1 MRSEYVP
8 FHFSFADPSP
18 EALARVRA
26 VPRGHLEDEKDYY
39 ILALV
44 ACGVLDGTDAA
55 FRIRGF
61 GRDDWAFDVGYDM
74 SAFVEELPRL
84 INALRS
90 GREVE
95 LDLYSQ
101 GVERTLTFSPDGDR
115 VLIRCVSRA
124 SWVPQPE
131 VEVCDAG
138 DLLGMCVRLAH
149 DFAGAVSAVAPAIAR
164 LEPFERWRRG
174 KV

>member
-1 MRSEYVP
+1 MGDSLLPGRSIRMAPTYGANTVP
-8 FHFSFADPSP
+8 FHFSFTGPSP
-18 EALARVRA
+18 EAVVRVRA
-26 VPRGHLEDEKDYY
+26 VPRGHLEDEKDYC

-55 FRIRGF
+55 FRIGGF

-74 SAFVEELPRL
+74 SAFVEALPHL

-115 VLIRCVSRA
+115 VPIRCVSRT

-131 VEVCDAG
+131 VEVCDAS
-138 DLLGMCVRLAH
+138 DLLGCACGLPTISQV
-149 DFAGAVSAVAPAIAR
+149 P
-164 LEPFERWRRG
+164 
-174 KV
+174 